1 MCKTQVGIRNQ
12 KEWSVSSTTCYSQVP
27 GVDFTETYAPV
38 VNDIT
43 VQILLIILIL
53 WKLHSILIDVEMAF
67 LHGILKGGGEIFMD
81 CPEAANGM

>member
-1 MCKTQVGIRNQ
+1 
-12 KEWSVSSTTCYSQVP
+12 
-27 GVDFTETYAPV
+27 

-43 VQILLIILIL
+43 VQILLIILTL

-81 CPEAANGM
+81 CPEGANGM